1 VEEIRWFCSLTWGGR
16 VGGSTDNDDPRPGV
30 LVPVVTRVS
39 TTLTFDVVEGCL
51 GAGDVGGREGVLAAG
66 GGGEGGGSG
75 QEVYALALY

>member
-1 VEEIRWFCSLTWGGR
+1 MTEGR
-16 VGGSTDNDDPRPGV
+16 VGGSTDDDDDDPRPGV

-39 TTLTFDVVEGCL
+39 TTLTFEVVEGCL

-75 QEVYALALY
+75 AEVYALALY